1 VKRGGRWWLTLALL
15 LSAAGCGGD
24 RELELRYEA
33 ERLRWKIDRAE
44 RMRAASGA
52 VEDVAELRRL
62 HEEVHRRFG
71 ANAPPTA
78 EMLRNSD
85 TVRRLRIAGASSLY
99 GADLAADF
107 HPSSETLA
115 EYDRIASVY
124 EFDRELGYRALYG
137 QARLLEKLG
146 RPSEALEVDRT
157 LLARYPPVP
166 AYKEG
171 ATLPALN
178 PILLDLEI
186 HTLALAKT
194 LDPEK
199 FTVQCAQTIP
209 ALGARAQEWKDTKL
223 ERELLV
229 QLAHALFVAEQWDEG
244 LAALSK
250 ARDLTAAK
258 QEQMER
264 DLEMSEI
271 LWRGKR
277 NLAGAE
283 EAALRTIDAGKG
295 SSFEAEAR
303 MDLAKMFLE
312 EKNFAA
318 ALEQLDE
325 VLHLRP
331 RFLEG
336 LKGEVFYWKGMV
348 LVGLEQWEDAL
359 PRLESVAEVDA
370 EGDWAIQARME
381 IMKRVRAL
389 QLENGE
395 QAARGAVDVA
405 QRVRGSEDAREPPF
419 GWEGYW
425 WRPLQEERWQ
435 SCADDLREIAR
446 LFADSDFAATAS
458 AEADRLEKER
468 IFHPVLEDSS
478 TAVRPTSALQDSAAV
493 KATSPKAEKDVAR
506 ETS

>member
-1 VKRGGRWWLTLALL
+1 MKRCGRMLLILAALL
-15 LSAAGCGGD
+15 SLAGCSGN

-33 ERLRWKIDRAE
+33 ERLRWKIDQAE
-44 RMRAASGA
+44 RRRAASGA
-52 VEDVAELRRL
+52 HEDVAQLRRL
-62 HEEVHRRFG
+62 HEEVNRRFG
-71 ANAPPTA
+71 ATTPPTP

-99 GADLAADF
+99 DADLGAAF

-115 EYDRIASVY
+115 EYERIASVY

-137 QARLLEKLG
+137 KARLLEKLG
-146 RPSEALEVDRT
+146 RPGEALDVDRT
-157 LLARYPPVP
+157 LLSRYPP
-166 AYKEG
+166 
-171 ATLPALN
+171 LPAREEGSTIPSLN
-178 PILLDLEI
+178 PILLDLEV
-186 HTLALAKT
+186 HTLALAKN

-199 FTVQCAQTIP
+199 FDEQRAQMVP
-209 ALGARAQEWKDTKL
+209 RLRARALEWKDTKL
-223 ERELLV
+223 ERELLLH
-229 QLAHALFVAEQWDEG
+229 LAHALFVTEEWDEG

-250 ARDLTAAK
+250 SRDLTTAK
-258 QEQMER
+258 PEQIER
-264 DLEMSEI
+264 DLELSEI

-277 NLAGAE
+277 NVPAAE
-283 EAALRTIDAGKG
+283 EAALRTVEAGKG
-295 SSFEAEAR
+295 SAFEAEAR

-312 EKNFAA
+312 QKNYAA

-336 LKGEVFYWKGMV
+336 LKAEVFYWKGMV

-370 EGDWAIQARME
+370 DGAWAIEARME
-381 IMKRVRAL
+381 IVKRVRAL

-395 QAARGAVDVA
+395 QTARGAVEAA
-405 QRVRGSEDAREPPF
+405 QRVRASDDAREPPF

-425 WRPLQEERWQ
+425 WRPLEEERWQ
-435 SCADDLREIAR
+435 RCADDLREIAR
-446 LFADSDFAATAS
+446 LFPESDFAGTAS
-458 AEADRLEKER
+458 AEADRLEDER

-478 TAVRPTSALQDSAAV
+478 ARV
-493 KATSPKAEKDVAR
+493 KPSSLEAEKDVAR